1 MISGQERKV
10 KREDKG
16 LFGKIQITYAER
28 GKSIF
33 SGSEDIIKEVLK
45 EQGIK
50 KSSVYEVET
59 KKEQGKIKVKV
70 KYYNFDIEALT
81 KDKTEKEQIVA
92 FLKLN
97 GYEDDQIKV
106 SESIKAGEKIWN
118 VEVEEDFDP
127 DESLSQH
134 TFEMRLSEEIEKT
147 LGLGLEVYVSCF

>member
-16 LFGKIQITYAER
+16 LFGKIKITYAER

-70 KYYNFDIEALT
+70 KYQNFDLEALT
-81 KDKTEKEQIVA
+81 KDKTEKEQIIA
-92 FLKLN
+92 FLDLLE
-97 GYEDDQIKV
+97 YEDDEIKV
-106 SESIKAGEKIWN
+106 IEHIKDGEKIWRIEI
-118 VEVEEDFDP
+118 VEDFDP
-127 DESLSQH
+127 DESYSQH
-134 TFEMRLSEEIEKT
+134 DYEMQVTKQIEKS
-147 LGLGLEVYVSCF
+147 LGLNVEVSCV